1 MDFRLSSEQAL
12 LKSTA
17 RKLAEGQF
25 RASAFKWK
33 GEYPATN
40 EKILREQGFFGVS
53 LPQEYGGGGLSLLED
68 LLILG
73 EIGRVCPDTAF
84 ALTLAGPPRII
95 AELGSEGL
103 KRIYLPAFCRDGQ
116 KIGIAIS
123 EAEAGSA
130 VTELRTRA
138 RVEGDRVILDGGKI
152 FISHADIC
160 AAFLTFVKFDEGIGA
175 VIVDQGT
182 PGLELGKPDINMA
195 GHRQYTLFFDGCKI
209 SSEKILARGKDAFKR
224 LIQAFNAERCLSA
237 AWAVSIALCAFDFAV
252 EYAQQR
258 RQFGR
263 RIGEFQGIR
272 WMLAEMAM
280 KIEAARLLTY
290 QAAAEPTRLK
300 SSMAKATASEMVEK
314 VTSDALQIFGG
325 YGYMRE
331 HPLEY
336 LYRLARGRRIAG
348 GTVEVQKNMMA
359 DELLKKG
366 FNKEE

>member
-17 RKLAEGQF
+17 RKLAEERF

-33 GEYPATN
+33 GEYPTAN

-53 LPQEYGGGGLSLLED
+53 LPQEYGGGGLSLTED

-84 ALTLAGPPRII
+84 VLTLAGPPRII
-95 AELGSEGL
+95 AEIGSEDL
-103 KRIYLPAFCRDGQ
+103 KRDYLPAFCRDGQ

-130 VTELRTRA
+130 VTELRTKA
-138 RVEGDRVILDGGKI
+138 KVDGNKVILDGGKI

-160 AAFLTFVKFDEGIGA
+160 TSFLTFVKFEEGIGA
-175 VIVDQGT
+175 VIVDQET

-195 GHRQYTLFFDGCKI
+195 GHRHYTLFFDGCEI
-209 SSEKILARGKDAFKR
+209 STDKILVRGKDGFKR
-224 LIQAFNAERCLSA
+224 LIRAFNAERCLSA
-237 AWAVSIALCAFDFAV
+237 AWAVSIALCAFDLAV
-252 EYAQQR
+252 EYARQR

-263 RIGEFQGIR
+263 PIGEFQGIQ

-290 QAAAEPTRLK
+290 QAAAEPTRLQ

-366 FNKEE
+366 LHKEE

>member
-17 RKLAEGQF
+17 RKLAEERF
-25 RASAFKWK
+25 RPSAFKWK
-33 GEYPATN
+33 GEYPQAN
-40 EKILREQGFFGVS
+40 ERILREQGFFGVS
-53 LPQEYGGGGLSLLED
+53 LPQEYGGGGLALLEE
-68 LLILG
+68 LLILE

-84 ALTLAGPPRII
+84 AMTMAGPPRII
-95 AELGSEGL
+95 AEIGSERL
-103 KRIYLPAFCRDGQ
+103 KSDYLPAFCRDGK

-130 VTELRTRA
+130 VTELRTKA
-138 RVEGDRVILDGGKI
+138 RVVGEKVVLEGGKI

-160 AAFLTFVKFDEGIGA
+160 ASFLTFVRFDEGIGA

-182 PGLELGKPDINMA
+182 RGLELGKPDINMA
-195 GHRQYTLFFDGCKI
+195 GHRQYTLFFDGCEI
-209 SSEKILARGKDAFKR
+209 STEKILIRGKDAFKK
-224 LIQAFNAERCLSA
+224 LIQAFNAERCLSSM
-237 AWAVSIALCAFDFAV
+237 WAVSIALCAFDLALD
-252 EYAQQR
+252 YSRQR
-258 RQFGR
+258 KQFSR
-263 RIGEFQGIR
+263 PIGEFQGIR
-272 WMLAEMAM
+272 WMLADMAM
-280 KIEAARLLTY
+280 KIEAARLLTC
-290 QAAAEPTRLK
+290 QAAMEPGRLK

-366 FNKEE
+366 F

>member
-1 MDFRLSSEQAL
+1 MDFRLSPEQAL
-12 LKSTA
+12 LKQTA
-17 RKLAEGQF
+17 RRLAEERF
-25 RASAFKWK
+25 RAAAFKWK
-33 GEYPATN
+33 GEYPAAN
-40 EKILREQGFFGVS
+40 EKILREQGFFGAS
-53 LPQEYGGGGLSLLED
+53 LPQEYGGGGLTLLED
-68 LLILG
+68 LLILE

-84 ALTLAGPPRII
+84 ALTMAGPARII
-95 AELGSEGL
+95 AELGSEPL
-103 KRIYLPAFCRDGQ
+103 KRKYLPPFCRDGE

-130 VTELRTRA
+130 VTELKTKA
-138 RVEGDRVILDGGKI
+138 RVQGDRVVLDGGKI

-160 AAFLTFVKFDEGIGA
+160 AAFLTFVKFDDGIGA
-175 VIVDQGT
+175 VIVDQGA

-195 GHRQYTLFFDGCKI
+195 GHRHYTLFFDGCAI
-209 SSEKILARGKDAFKR
+209 ASAQILTRGKDAFKR
-224 LIQAFNAERCLSA
+224 LIQAFNAERCLSSM
-237 AWAVSIALCAFDFAV
+237 WAVSIALCAFDFAL

-263 RIGEFQGIR
+263 RIAEFQGLQ

-290 QAAAEPTRLK
+290 RAAQAPGRLK
-300 SSMAKATASEMVEK
+300 SSMAKAMASEMVEK

-325 YGYMRE
+325 YGYMKG

-366 FNKEE
+366 LCKEE